1 MVFMASMISSV
12 WPTETLVPTSML
24 RQIGRGGS
32 GRGGGHRQAG
42 RSGSDRHRHGRGDA
56 DVAGD
61 AQAQARA
68 FDLDLGEAGLI
79 EQQGELADERGILTG
94 KLCGCFVVWLARH
107 VL

>member
-1 MVFMASMISSV
+1 M
-12 WPTETLVPTSML
+12 
-24 RQIGRGGS
+24 RYR
-32 GRGGGHRQAG
+32 
-42 RSGSDRHRHGRGDA
+42 DRHGRGHA

-61 AQAQARA
+61 AQAQAGT

-79 EQQGELADERGILTG
+79 EQKRELADERGILAG